1 MAEEV
6 KIVLDEVKDGMESVV
21 NFLNKEFQKLRA
33 GKASPEMLES
43 VKVECYG
50 TLMPISQVANVNAP
64 DAKQIIV
71 QPWDKNMLAPLEKAI
86 MQANL
91 GFNPANN
98 GEVLR
103 IQVPAL
109 TEERRK
115 DIVKKARQEAEQARV
130 SIRSVRKNAN
140 DMAKELKNEGVPED
154 DIKKLEEKIQEFTTE
169 YTKKVDKLLETKEA
183 EIMTV

>member
-1 MAEEV
+1 MSEV
-6 KIVLDEVKDGMESVV
+6 VQIVLDDAKEGMESVI
-21 NFLNKEFQKLRA
+21 NFLSREFQKLRA
-33 GKASPEMLES
+33 GKAAPEMLDG
-43 VKVECYG
+43 VKVDCYG
-50 TLMPISQVANVNAP
+50 SMMPINQVANVTAP

-71 QPWDKNMLAPLEKAI
+71 QPWDKSMLAPLEKAI

-103 IQVPAL
+103 IQVPSL

-130 SIRSVRKNAN
+130 SIRSARKTAN
-140 DMAKELKNEGVPED
+140 DMSKELKNDGVPED
-154 DIKKLEEKIQEFTTE
+154 DLKRLEEKVQEMTTE
-169 YTKKVDKLLETKEA
+169 YTKKIDKLLEVKEA

>member
-1 MAEEV
+1 MAEEI
-6 KIVLDEVKDGMESVV
+6 KIVLDETKDGMESVI

-33 GKASPEMLES
+33 GKASPDLLD
-43 VKVECYG
+43 VVRVDCYG
-50 TLMPISQVANVNAP
+50 TMMPINQVANVNAP

-71 QPWDKNMLAPLEKAI
+71 QPWDKSMLVPIEKAI
-86 MQANL
+86 AYANL
-91 GFNPANN
+91 GFNPVNN

-115 DIVKKARQEAEQARV
+115 EIVKKARQEAEQARV

-140 DMAKELKNEGVPED
+140 DMSKDLKNEGVPED
-154 DIKKLEEKIQEFTTE
+154 DLKKLEEKIQELTTD
-169 YTKKVDKLLETKEA
+169 YTKKVDKLLEAKEA